1 MSSNPIVVT
10 KGSGEKVPFEEA
22 KLRRSLH
29 NAGASPEAINDIVI
43 EVNRMLVPGISTR
56 KIYNKAFQLLKKS
69 HKPSAARYKLKRAL
83 MELGPSGYP
92 FERFVGE
99 VMKARG
105 YDAQVGIILDG
116 KCISHEVDVLAENQD
131 SRIAMECKYGNT
143 KSKKIP
149 TTTVMYVHSRV
160 RDLWASWETIPR
172 LKGKRFRGFVVTNTA
187 FTSDAIKYAKCSGEL
202 ELMAW
207 NYPHHENLRTLL
219 DKHRLFPI
227 TVLSSLTSAQKR
239 LLMNEGI
246 ILCRQLFENMGIL
259 KELRIEGKRAKNA
272 KAEVEGLCG

>member
-1 MSSNPIVVT
+1 MSANPIVVT
-10 KGSGEKVPFEEA
+10 KGSGDVVPFEEE
-22 KLRRSLH
+22 KLRRSLE
-29 NAGASPEAINDIVI
+29 NAGANPKTIDDIVTEI
-43 EVNRMLVPGISTR
+43 NRMLVPGISTR

-69 HKPSAARYKLKRAL
+69 HKPCAARYKLKRAL

-105 YDAQVGIILDG
+105 YDVHVGITLDG
-116 KCISHEVDVLAENQD
+116 KCITHEVDVLAENHD

-160 RDLWASWETIPR
+160 RDLWSTWQGIPQ
-172 LKGKRFRGFVVTNTA
+172 LQGKKFRGFVVTNTS

-207 NYPHHENLRTLL
+207 DYPHHENLRTLL

-227 TVLSSLTSAQKR
+227 TVLSSLTSAH
-239 LLMNEGI
+239 
-246 ILCRQLFENMGIL
+246 
-259 KELRIEGKRAKNA
+259 KEAADGKRHYPLPAA
-272 KAEVEGLCG
+272 L

>member
-1 MSSNPIVVT
+1 MSANPIVVT
-10 KGSGEKVPFEEA
+10 KGSGEKVPFEEE
-22 KLRRSLH
+22 KLRRSLQ
-29 NAGASPEAINDIVI
+29 NAGASPKAINDIVT

-69 HKPSAARYKLKRAL
+69 HKPCAARYKLKRAL

-105 YDAQVGIILDG
+105 YDVHVGITLDG
-116 KCISHEVDVLAENQD
+116 KCITHEVDVLAENHD

-160 RDLWASWETIPR
+160 RDLWSTWQHIPQ
-172 LKGKRFRGFVVTNTA
+172 LQGKKFRGFVVTNTT

-207 NYPHHENLRTLL
+207 DYPHHENLRTLL

-239 LLMNEGI
+239 QLMDKGI
-246 ILCRQLFENMGIL
+246 ILCRQLFENMGVL
-259 KELRIEGKRAKNA
+259 KELHIDGKRAKDA
-272 KAEVEGLCG
+272 RAEVEGLCG